1 MRKKLRCKFNF
12 YLVITF
18 NAIYGNFYLRYNFV
32 NYGEFFLESERLIAL
47 VLTSLIGDVIL
58 FLVYL
63 LVGYYYTLINSYS
76 SFHE

>member
-58 FLVYL
+58 FFYYK
-63 LVGYYYTLINSYS
+63 GYY
-76 SFHE
+76 